1 MDGEALAAAG
11 VESPWCPSRRT
22 IAPVRRT
29 RRPRAIS
36 GIGLQ
41 LGTSTVRPHTSTRA
55 RSPSVGRLGR
65 PLRGPT
71 KSEYPPAGVGA
82 IVGAASRA
90 RREQLRGSIPLPV
103 HLKPDSGRPRRPGP
117 APIRASEGLRAP
129 VAMVVSPR
137 PERAGQ
143 ADQDGRPSGAALPAI
158 DLSVVRG
165 VGSSM
170 VVPGS
175 VGSYRPVIAG
185 AKLREGTTTI
195 LPRER
200 ALQGVG
206 LSSMRFHPIGGGP
219 KTTKMDKKHGPR
231 QESHPLSDRPEF
243 EWPCRT

>member
-90 RREQLRGSIPLPV
+90 RREQLRGSIPLPTPTP
-103 HLKPDSGRPRRPGP
+103 PDTSRNRP
-117 APIRASEGLRAP
+117 
-129 VAMVVSPR
+129 
-137 PERAGQ
+137 
-143 ADQDGRPSGAALPAI
+143 
-158 DLSVVRG
+158 
-165 VGSSM
+165 
-170 VVPGS
+170 
-175 VGSYRPVIAG
+175 AG
-185 AKLREGTTTI
+185 AKVEAPRNRRHRGARSNRTHRGAR
-195 LPRER
+195 LPRIRHAIISFGLPYEPEAEIRSNER
-200 ALQGVG
+200 AASEQDALPTSRLCSSVCGINTTGRSQGTGQVSRV
-206 LSSMRFHPIGGGP
+206 LYKR
-219 KTTKMDKKHGPR
+219 R
-231 QESHPLSDRPEF
+231 
-243 EWPCRT
+243 